1 MQLDDPAAQR
11 LLAFCSRLPSLAG
24 DKREVE
30 ANARHTLAC
39 FDQRQ
44 REVQAEISQGGSPG
58 SDLASLRCESDA
70 LVAARSVVLQLWQR
84 RFDEALPGA

>member
-1 MQLDDPAAQR
+1 MQLDDPASQK

-24 DKREVE
+24 ERREVE
-30 ANARHTLAC
+30 GNVRHTLDC

-44 REVQAEISQGGSPG
+44 REVQTEISQGGGPG

-70 LVAARSVVLQLWQR
+70 LTAARSVVLQLWQR
-84 RFDEALPGA
+84 RFDTVFPGA